1 MVNLVFVFDEN
12 IESYL
17 FQLLCRTAIA
27 LEQEKVIESNVK
39 ELEELRTRI
48 SATNLQMDKLM
59 NELDS
64 MTEKYESNET
74 ALKDRDE
81 TIKNNNMGNYFV
93 YSFVIT
99 SLESTNTTRLGCFPS
114 FVLLCFF
121 VWRTWRAIVDIV
133 LRNRVGIRRFHKT
146 LRPANLKAQI
156 SNKTLSLDSV
166 YINVWNSC
174 GYNF

>member
-99 SLESTNTTRLGCFPS
+99 
-114 FVLLCFF
+114 
-121 VWRTWRAIVDIV
+121 
-133 LRNRVGIRRFHKT
+133 
-146 LRPANLKAQI
+146 
-156 SNKTLSLDSV
+156 
-166 YINVWNSC
+166 
-174 GYNF
+174 